1 MNDDNKKRTS
11 ENGVLKILKE
21 EQGERVSLNGD

>member
-1 MNDDNKKRTS
+1 MIIRK
-11 ENGVLKILKE
+11 EQVNGVLKILKE

>member
-1 MNDDNKKRTS
+1 MIIRKEQVS
-11 ENGVLKILKE
+11 GVLKFLKE